1 MQNKTINIKI
11 IKINK
16 ESFYNAL
23 ILYSESLNNEIKI
36 TLDYFNS
43 SKKIWKHFNTKLSK

>member
-16 ESFYNAL
+16 EFFYNAL

-36 TLDYFNS
+36 TLDYFNL
-43 SKKIWKHFNTKLSK
+43 SKKIYFIFDKKLF